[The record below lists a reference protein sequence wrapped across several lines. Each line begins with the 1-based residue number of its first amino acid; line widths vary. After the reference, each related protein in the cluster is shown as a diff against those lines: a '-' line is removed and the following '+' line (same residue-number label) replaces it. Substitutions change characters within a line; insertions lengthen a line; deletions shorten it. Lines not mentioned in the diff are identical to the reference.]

1 VNQQRVSWSA
11 SGKGRSFAAI
21 GTLEAEILALV
32 WARDPAGVRVRE
44 LYEELRTQRRIA
56 YTTVMT
62 VLGNLVKKGL
72 LVRDESQ
79 IAYLYRA
86 AIPADEVAGEVLD
99 SVVTVLYRGRI
110 EAVAAR
116 LLGLDGE
123 LSEAQLEELRGFART
138 LLAS

>member
-1 VNQQRVSWSA
+1 MNKQRVSWSA

-32 WARDPAGVRVRE
+32 WARDPGGVRVRE

-79 IAYLYRA
+79 TAYVYRA

-110 EAVAAR
+110 EAVATR
-116 LLGLDGE
+116 LLGLDRE
-123 LSEAQLEELRGFART
+123 LSEAQLEELRGYART